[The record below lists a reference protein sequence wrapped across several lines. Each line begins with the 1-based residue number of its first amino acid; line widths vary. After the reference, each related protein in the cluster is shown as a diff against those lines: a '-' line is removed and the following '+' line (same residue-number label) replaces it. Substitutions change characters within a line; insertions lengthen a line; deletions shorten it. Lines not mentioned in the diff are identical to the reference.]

1 MRYINNINPFY
12 KLLYV
17 IVLAVIGFIL
27 IPIHFNLV
35 QVTRDTLELITLFN
49 WLTISAILVYSIP
62 KGIWS
67 ISFFFFFT
75 FSIFHGGLIFI
86 SALGMITDQAILHA
100 IRHWYYLQETNLAIY
115 LFNYT
120 MVLYAITVIVMSKAP
135 LPSKE
140 SIHIKLI
147 KRLHHIGGLMLI
159 FMVLVFFAIGL
170 ATGALSSYGAY
181 LEIVKKSPLITLLFV
196 YIYLF
201 IGMAIVF
208 VAASY
213 REGFGYTYFIVFAIW
228 GIIAFKVGLRGEV
241 MFPTAV
247 TAAILGRRQIPLKTH
262 KLFIAVTVML
272 FATIIVKNARI
283 SGDYSSV
290 DNINP
295 LNAIAEMGSSLR
307 AIEEVITWRNTGFEL
322 LNGESYWAP
331 IERQLALFLPI
342 ERLPS
347 LQDKRLLN
355 VVVME
360 KAGPIGFSPVAE
372 AYANFGEKGVI
383 LIALILGSLF
393 AKLDR
398 IASTLR
404 TDIFIGV
411 AIIPLFVMIR
421 NSFAFIPVQ
430 IVIGLVV
437 AFIILQLAKVKMES

>member
-1 MRYINNINPFY
+1 
-12 KLLYV
+12 
-17 IVLAVIGFIL
+17 
-27 IPIHFNLV
+27 
-35 QVTRDTLELITLFN
+35 
-49 WLTISAILVYSIP
+49 
-62 KGIWS
+62 
-67 ISFFFFFT
+67 
-75 FSIFHGGLIFI
+75 
-86 SALGMITDQAILHA
+86 
-100 IRHWYYLQETNLAIY
+100 
-115 LFNYT
+115 
-120 MVLYAITVIVMSKAP
+120 
-135 LPSKE
+135 
-140 SIHIKLI
+140 
-147 KRLHHIGGLMLI
+147 MLI
-159 FMVLVFFAIGL
+159 FMVLIFFAIGF

-181 LEIVKKSPLITLLFV
+181 LAIVKSSPLITLLFV

-228 GIIAFKVGLRGEV
+228 GLFAFKVGLRGEV

-247 TAAILGRRQIPLKTH
+247 IAAILGRRRIPLKTH
-262 KLFIAVTVML
+262 KLFIVVSLML

-307 AIEEVITWRNTGFEL
+307 AIQEVIKWRKSGFEL

-372 AYANFGEKGVI
+372 AYANFGEKGII
-383 LIALILGSLF
+383 LISIILGSLF

-398 IASTLR
+398 IPSTIR
-404 TDIFIGV
+404 SDILIGV

-430 IVIGLVV
+430 IFIGVV
-437 AFIILQLAKVKMES
+437 LAFIILQLAKVKVDT

>member
-1 MRYINNINPFY
+1 MLSINNINPFHQ
-12 KLLYV
+12 LLYV
-17 IVLAVIGFIL
+17 IIIASIGFIL
-27 IPIHFNLV
+27 IPIHFNIV
-35 QVTRDTLELITLFN
+35 QVSRDTLELITLFN
-49 WLTISAILVYSIP
+49 WLVISVILIYAIP

-75 FSIFHGGLIFI
+75 FSIFHGGLVFV
-86 SALGMITDQAILHA
+86 SAIDMITDQAILKA
-100 IRHWYYLQETNLAIY
+100 IRYWYPLQETSLAIY

-120 MVLYAITVIVMSKAP
+120 MVLYAITVIIFSKAP
-135 LPSKE
+135 VPAQE
-140 SIHIKLI
+140 TIHSKLI
-147 KRLHHIGGLMLI
+147 KRLHHIGGLMLL
-159 FMVLVFFAIGL
+159 FMVLVFFAIGFG
-170 ATGALSSYGAY
+170 TGALSSYGAY
-181 LEIVKKSPLITLLFV
+181 LEIVKKSPLITLIFV

-201 IGMAIVF
+201 IGMSIVF

-228 GIIAFKVGLRGEV
+228 GLLAFKVGLRGEV

-247 TAAILGRRQIPLKTH
+247 TAAILGRRRIPLKTH
-262 KLFIAVTVML
+262 KLFLAVTLML

-372 AYANFGEKGVI
+372 AYANFGEKGIIIMSLV
-383 LIALILGSLF
+383 LGGLF

-398 IASTLR
+398 ISSTLR
-404 TDIFIGV
+404 SDILIGV

-430 IVIGLVV
+430 IFIGLVL
-437 AFIILQLAKVKMES
+437 AFIILQLAKVKVDT

>member
-1 MRYINNINPFY
+1 MYINNINPFHQ
-12 KLLYV
+12 LLYI
-17 IVLAVIGFIL
+17 IVLATLGFLL
-27 IPIHFNLV
+27 IPIHFSIV

-49 WLTISAILVYSIP
+49 WLVISGILIYSIP

-75 FSIFHGGLIFI
+75 FSIFHGGLVFV
-86 SALGMITDQAILHA
+86 SAIDMITDQAILNA
-100 IRHWYYLQETNLAIY
+100 ILYWYPLDETSLAIY

-120 MVLYAITVIVMSKAP
+120 MVLYAITVVLLSKAP
-135 LPSKE
+135 LE
-140 SIHIKLI
+140 SPETIHIKLI
-147 KRLHHIGGLMLI
+147 KRLHNIGGLMLI
-159 FMVLVFFAIGL
+159 FMVLIFFTIGF

-181 LEIVKKSPLITLLFV
+181 LAIVKKSPLITLLFV

-213 REGFGYTYFIVFAIW
+213 RTGFGYTYFIVFAIW
-228 GIIAFKVGLRGEV
+228 GLLAFKVGLRGEV

-247 TAAILGRRQIPLKTH
+247 TAAILGRRRIPLKTH
-262 KLFIAVTVML
+262 KLFIAVTFML
-272 FATIIVKNARI
+272 FATIVVKNARI

-307 AIEEVITWRNTGFEL
+307 AIEEVISWRNTGFEL
-322 LNGESYWAP
+322 LYGESYWAP
-331 IERQLALFLPI
+331 FERQLALFLPI

-360 KAGPIGFSPVAE
+360 RAGPIGFSPVAE
-372 AYANFGEKGVI
+372 AYANFGEKGII
-383 LIALILGSLF
+383 LISIILGGLF

-398 IASTLR
+398 VASTLR
-404 TDIFIGV
+404 SDILIGV
-411 AIIPLFVMIR
+411 AIIPLFIMIR

-430 IVIGLVV
+430 IFIGLVL